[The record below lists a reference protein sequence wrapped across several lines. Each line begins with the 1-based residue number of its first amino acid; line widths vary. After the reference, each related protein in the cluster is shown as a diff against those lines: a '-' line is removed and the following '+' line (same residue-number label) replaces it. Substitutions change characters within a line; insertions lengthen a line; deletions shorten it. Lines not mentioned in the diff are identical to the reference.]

1 MRMMMRVKRMRMVMR
16 MKRMIRMRMMKII
29 PMLMLMMMMM
39 TMMMIKMMLELTP
52 VGEEGVCTLPRQ
64 CLGER
69 TVAGPCTIFKSV
81 CCMEIL
87 TCNNTISQTVG
98 RFTNPGYPDREVE
111 ALATCSLSV
120 IIRPETCVLRLVV
133 RQLQL
138 RAGEEGRCVR

>member
-1 MRMMMRVKRMRMVMR
+1 MRTLTLLSLILSAGCLRLPKWLHNPLQLTN
-16 MKRMIRMRMMKII
+16 I
-29 PMLMLMMMMM
+29 PLLPAMDLGR
-39 TMMMIKMMLELTP
+39 P
-52 VGEEGVCTLPRQ
+52 CFSGGEEGVCTLPRQ

-81 CCMEIL
+81 CCMESL

-120 IIRPETCVLRLVV
+120 MIRPETCLLRLRV